1 MKFHDRKGW
10 SKEGERERE
19 RKGKRKKTN
28 KPNSGP
34 EAAV

>member
-1 MKFHDRKGW
+1 MTERAGPRK
-10 SKEGERERE
+10 ERERE
-19 RKGKRKKTN
+19 RKGKREKTN